1 MAEIVTR
8 RMVDDLDGSDAAGT
22 VEFSIDGMDFE
33 IDLSEENATFL
44 RAYLFPFMQAAR
56 PRKAKG
62 KGGQK
67 RNRAVNAETVAARA
81 WWRQEGGR
89 NNVPEFVA
97 RGRIPADVMGLYRAS
112 GAPGALALVA

>member
-8 RMVDDLDGSDAAGT
+8 RLADDLDGSDAAGT

-33 IDLSEENATFL
+33 IDLSEENATHL

-56 PRKAKG
+56 PRRAKG

-67 RNRAVNAETVAARA
+67 RNRAVNAETVAARE
-81 WWRQEGGR
+81 WWRAEGGR

-97 RGRIPADVMGLYRAS
+97 RGRIPADVMGLYRVARAT
-112 GAPGALALVA
+112 GTLELVA